1 MAQHRPQ
8 RTIPQRWFLFWTVMA
23 APGTGVLVLLFLLG
37 ELALWPAILAATVAA
52 VTLAFLVRD
61 HLGNFDAVIAYIGDL
76 TRSGKPAPPGV
87 QAHSAANDILSA
99 VEALGRS
106 QERRITALET
116 LAEAN
121 AVILDSLPDPLL
133 LVDRRRRIRQANRA
147 ARTLATMD
155 PIGQDLAAIVR
166 DPAFLEEIDIALE
179 TRSDRTAQ
187 FTLPYPRMQ
196 HFLVRIIS
204 LARPVEDGT
213 ALVISLHDLTAM
225 KRLEQTRVDFIA
237 NVSHEL
243 RTPLSSLVG
252 FIETLQGPAKND
264 AEAQARFLGIMDA
277 QTKRMVRLVEDLLSL
292 SRIELNEHSLPSG
305 MVAIADILKA
315 VCDMLSLAAKA
326 RDIRLE
332 IDAPDAV
339 AEIPGDRDELTQH
352 FQNLIDNAIKY
363 GQTGTTVQ
371 ITIVSET
378 QAATTG
384 IGAAALAVTVRN
396 EGEGIA
402 PEHISRL
409 TERFYRVDQARS
421 RELGGTG
428 LGLAIV
434 KHIANRHR
442 GRLVIK
448 STLGKGSAFTVYLP
462 IVDNAAARP
471 S

>member
-1 MAQHRPQ
+1 MSQRRPQ
-8 RTIPQRWFLFWTVMA
+8 RTIPQRWFLFWTGMI

-37 ELALWPAILAATVAA
+37 ELALWPAILAVTVAA
-52 VTLAFLVRD
+52 VAMAFLVRD

-76 TRSGKPAPPGV
+76 TRSGKPVPPGV
-87 QAHSAANDILSA
+87 RAHSAANDILSA

-106 QERRITALET
+106 QGRRITTLEM

-121 AVILDSLPDPLL
+121 TVILDSLPDPLL

-155 PIGQDLAAIVR
+155 PIGQDLAAIIR

-204 LARPVEDGT
+204 LARPVDDGT
-213 ALVISLHDLTAM
+213 ALVISLHDLTAV

-252 FIETLQGPAKND
+252 FIETLQGPAKDD
-264 AEAQARFLGIMDA
+264 AEAQARFLGIMDE

-305 MVAIADILKA
+305 MVALADILKA
-315 VCDMLSLAAKA
+315 VCDMLSFAAEA
-326 RDIRLE
+326 RGITIEMDV
-332 IDAPDAV
+332 PDAL
-339 AEIPGDRDELTQH
+339 ADIPGDRDELTQL

-363 GQTGTTVQ
+363 GRAGTAARITV
-371 ITIVSET
+371 TCET
-378 QAATTG
+378 EAAVTG
-384 IGAAALAVTVRN
+384 IGAPALAVTVRDA
-396 EGEGIA
+396 GEGIA

-448 STLGKGSAFTVYLP
+448 STLGKGSAFTIYLP
-462 IVDNAAARP
+462 MADNAAAP
-471 S
+471 

>member
-52 VTLAFLVRD
+52 ITLAFLVRD

-252 FIETLQGPAKND
+252 FIETLQGPAKDD
-264 AEAQARFLGIMDA
+264 AEAQTRFLGIMDA

-332 IDAPDAV
+332 IDAPDVV
-339 AEIPGDRDELTQH
+339 ADIPGDRDELTQL

-371 ITIVSET
+371 ITIVSEP

-384 IGAAALAVTVRN
+384 IGAAALAMTVRN

-462 IVDNAAARP
+462 MADKAAPP

>member
-1 MAQHRPQ
+1 
-8 RTIPQRWFLFWTVMA
+8 
-23 APGTGVLVLLFLLG
+23 
-37 ELALWPAILAATVAA
+37 
-52 VTLAFLVRD
+52 
-61 HLGNFDAVIAYIGDL
+61 
-76 TRSGKPAPPGV
+76 
-87 QAHSAANDILSA
+87 
-99 VEALGRS
+99 
-106 QERRITALET
+106 
-116 LAEAN
+116 
-121 AVILDSLPDPLL
+121 
-133 LVDRRRRIRQANRA
+133 
-147 ARTLATMD
+147 MD

-179 TRSDRTAQ
+179 TRSDRTTQ

-264 AEAQARFLGIMDA
+264 ADAQTRFLGIMDA

-332 IDAPDAV
+332 IDAPDVV
-339 AEIPGDRDELTQH
+339 ADIPGDRDELTQL

-384 IGAAALAVTVRN
+384 IGAAALAMTVRN

-462 IVDNAAARP
+462 MADKAATPP